1 LTIELDAHGLEQ
13 RKATL
18 LALLDRVGEAELNEE
33 DAGAGGRTVRASS
46 VAPLEPP
53 YQVARFEYRELYEP
67 ADRRTWRLAEYA
79 YEYLQQPRP
88 GRRAHHWHDPWAHHA
103 HCVDP
108 REPERD
114 DHYRDV
120 PVDVFEAHAEFLRWY
135 ALNAQMNCFG
145 LFPLVR

>member
-1 LTIELDAHGLEQ
+1 MSLPTGGPGGSRNTLTSIC
-13 RKATL
+13 
-18 LALLDRVGEAELNEE
+18 
-33 DAGAGGRTVRASS
+33 SS
-46 VAPLEPP
+46 RGPAAAP
-53 YQVARFEYRELYEP
+53 
-67 ADRRTWRLAEYA
+67 TI
-79 YEYLQQPRP
+79 
-88 GRRAHHWHDPWAHHA
+88 GHDPWAHHA

>member
-1 LTIELDAHGLEQ
+1 MIELDDHALNQ

-18 LALLDRVGEAELNEE
+18 LALLDRLGDAELLEE
-33 DAGAGGRTVRASS
+33 DEDEQSRVTARSW
-46 VAPLEPP
+46 APLEPP
-53 YQVARFEYRELYEP
+53 HHLALFEYREVFVRTV
-67 ADRRTWRLAEYA
+67 RRTWRLAHYFYA
-79 YEYLQQPRP
+79 YLQQPPP